1 MSISAYSKAFQ
12 SQQLGQQSQVV
23 NTSDDLGE
31 SNIPSD
37 LGSPDKLLSRR
48 PLKSKKRTSTSMF
61 QETLDGKKD
70 QQEQDSEE
78 IPSTLESPGKKQEVS
93 RLENKSKM
101 RMSTTTFKKVL
112 EDQQEQDSED
122 KPSSLES
129 PAKKQ
134 EVSRLV
140 NKSKSRMSTRVTKK
154 TQEDEKEQDSVEI
167 PSALESPEKMQQ
179 INRLVKKSKTRM
191 STTAFNK
198 ALQSQKEQDPGEM
211 KKSKALLETPTK
223 GDSDLSDDSDM
234 PELESSDDF
243 SPSTSS
249 TQITKSKHLMTG
261 PTVEPREKNDI
272 PASSESPLK
281 GPTLEIPNVLVSKR
295 SNLTAVTSHHAT
307 LPLVDEE
314 IEEKGTVSRTSS
326 RASNK
331 SSSSLNDSKR
341 SAVPLSASGNLWND
355 NIPFPS
361 HIKIPLLFSVYW

>member
-1 MSISAYSKAFQ
+1 
-12 SQQLGQQSQVV
+12 
-23 NTSDDLGE
+23 
-31 SNIPSD
+31 
-37 LGSPDKLLSRR
+37 
-48 PLKSKKRTSTSMF
+48 
-61 QETLDGKKD
+61 
-70 QQEQDSEE
+70 
-78 IPSTLESPGKKQEVS
+78 
-93 RLENKSKM
+93 
-101 RMSTTTFKKVL
+101 
-112 EDQQEQDSED
+112 
-122 KPSSLES
+122 
-129 PAKKQ
+129 
-134 EVSRLV
+134 
-140 NKSKSRMSTRVTKK
+140 MSTRVTKK

-249 TQITKSKHLMTG
+249 TQITKSKHFMTG

-272 PASSESPLK
+272 PASPESPLK
-281 GPTLEIPNVLVSKR
+281 GPTLEIPNGLVSKR

-314 IEEKGTVSRTSS
+314 IKEKGTVSRTSS

-341 SAVPLSASGNLWND
+341 SAVPLSASGNLWNY

-361 HIKIPLLFSVYW
+361 HI

>member
-1 MSISAYSKAFQ
+1 
-12 SQQLGQQSQVV
+12 
-23 NTSDDLGE
+23 
-31 SNIPSD
+31 
-37 LGSPDKLLSRR
+37 
-48 PLKSKKRTSTSMF
+48 
-61 QETLDGKKD
+61 
-70 QQEQDSEE
+70 
-78 IPSTLESPGKKQEVS
+78 
-93 RLENKSKM
+93 
-101 RMSTTTFKKVL
+101 MSTTTFKKVL

-122 KPSSLES
+122 NPSSLKS

-134 EVSRLV
+134 EASRLV

-154 TQEDEKEQDSVEI
+154 TLEDEKEQDSVEI

-198 ALQSQKEQDPGEM
+198 ALQSQKEQDSGEM

-223 GDSDLSDDSDM
+223 ASDSDLSDDSDM
-234 PELESSDDF
+234 SELEFSDDF

-249 TQITKSKHLMTG
+249 TQIIKSKHLMTG
-261 PTVEPREKNDI
+261 PTVEPRERKRRENNDI

-295 SNLTAVTSHHAT
+295 SNLMAVTSHHAT

-341 SAVPLSASGNLWND
+341 RPVPLSASGNL
-355 NIPFPS
+355 
-361 HIKIPLLFSVYW
+361 